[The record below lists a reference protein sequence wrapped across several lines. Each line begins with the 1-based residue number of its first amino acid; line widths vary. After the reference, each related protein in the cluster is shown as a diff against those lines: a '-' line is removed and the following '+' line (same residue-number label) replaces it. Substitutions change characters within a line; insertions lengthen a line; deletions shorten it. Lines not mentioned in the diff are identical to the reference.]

1 MDKKKIELKIE
12 ELEERIAP
20 THLAPDSILIV
31 TGVGAEI
38 NGIISPDGVPPP
50 PPEVVVNGVLVNAR
64 PLS

>member
-50 PPEVVVNGVLVNAR
+50 EVVVNGVLVNAR